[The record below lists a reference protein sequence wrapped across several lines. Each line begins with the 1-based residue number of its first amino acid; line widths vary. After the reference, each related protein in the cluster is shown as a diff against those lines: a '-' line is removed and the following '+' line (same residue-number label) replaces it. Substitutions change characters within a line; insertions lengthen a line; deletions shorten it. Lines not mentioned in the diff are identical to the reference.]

1 MGNCLGI
8 YVSDKMVKYAK
19 LTNDSGSA
27 VRVIAYGAKSH
38 LGNKVEVIKDIIT
51 STGSENVPV
60 CLNVE
65 NSQVHKMEVLRQ
77 ISKNDIASMIELE
90 VLDYTKADEVS
101 SSAVQYKY
109 TLLDSKVSRDNAEAN
124 IIMANRLEIE
134 KLVGNDDLQIASMY
148 DVPYILDEIAPKG
161 VHNYC
166 IININDK
173 TEMVI
178 VQEDRIVDVQ
188 KLDFGM
194 SQIFKDLPE
203 ILGSSQK
210 CYEVLKS
217 TNVYTDQEN
226 VNNPEV
232 EKIIEPVLQDALNRI
247 QTRFEDM
254 KYNIDKI
261 YLVGDIALFINSDLL
276 FQEYFDI
283 STEKLKPFF
292 IDVSDVNYNLSE
304 ITEATTAFALAY
316 EGLLVKRPD
325 IDLIRQTKFFS
336 RAIKPKIQVGA
347 SELNAEKNDLFSK
360 VKSVF
365 KSDKKSNKVRANN
378 ATLGFGF
385 INFTKV
391 IPAFV
396 FIITAV
402 VVLTISYCVATNIY
416 TAVVDDEVEK
426 IEQETAN
433 VNNTAKLVDVDIVKI
448 RNNTNLYKKFV
459 DYIDTTTSKINNGE
473 IGRSAAYNVAL
484 FMLKVS
490 KYIPSDVRIAA
501 IESDSSKNVVII
513 AEATSYAQLGYLVSQ
528 IKFQGILEN
537 VSIMSVEHNEV
548 GGNMRP
554 AVDESLKNDNVVD
567 DESLEQDNLE
577 QPLSSSKIRATIG
590 GVLP

>member
-416 TAVVDDEVEK
+416 TAAVDDEVEK

-548 GGNMRP
+548 GGDMRP
-554 AVDESLKNDNVVD
+554 AVDESLNNDNVVD
-567 DESLEQDNLE
+567 DESLEQDNIE